1 MARPKKPIDLEKVEL
16 LASYGCT
23 QTEIASELS
32 VTDRT
37 LRANAAEAWQRGRDR
52 LKMSLRRQQVKLAMD
67 GDRGML
73 IWLGK
78 QLLDQRDQQAVEVD
92 DKRLYVL
99 EKPDIP
105 ETAEQW
111 AQLNKSKH

>member
-1 MARPKKPIDLEKVEL
+1 MPRPTKHIDLEKVEL

-23 QTEIASELS
+23 MEEIASELGLS
-32 VTDRT
+32 SKT
-37 LRANAAEAWQRGRDR
+37 LQRNAIDAWQRGRDR
-52 LKMSLRRQQVKLAMD
+52 LKMSLRRQQVKLAME

-92 DKRLYVL
+92 DKRLLMV
-99 EKPDIP
+99 ESPKMP
-105 ETAEQW
+105 ETADEW
-111 AQLNKSKH
+111 VALTKPH